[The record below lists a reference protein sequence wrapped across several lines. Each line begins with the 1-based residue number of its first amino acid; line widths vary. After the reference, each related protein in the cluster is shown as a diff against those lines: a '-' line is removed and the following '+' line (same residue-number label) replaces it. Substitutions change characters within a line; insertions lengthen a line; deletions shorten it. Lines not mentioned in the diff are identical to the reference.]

1 MTRYLRLLI
10 ALASV
15 NFPLSVVAAETVY
28 VIDKLLVGIHEQKN
42 LDSAIVKVLPTGSV
56 LEVLERDGDLAL
68 VRDTEQIEGWVDTAY
83 LTDEQPAALRLAA
96 VEQEKAAVEAEKAAV
111 EQRLAALEN
120 ADAAASAGPADGKLL
135 EQLEAMTRENTELK
149 GKLSDERLRAGQLQT
164 EVAALRSELRDQ
176 TAPPDARIVELERAR
191 ERLQRELTA
200 AQAKIK
206 EVTAR
211 SSLQPTAAMIPLILR
226 EYAAIITLLMLVLL
240 VAAFGA
246 GAYVID
252 VINRRRHGGFRI

>member
-1 MTRYLRLLI
+1 MTRFLPLLI
-10 ALASV
+10 ALAGVS
-15 NFPLSVVAAETVY
+15 FHLSVGAAEQVY

-42 LDSAIVKVLPTGSV
+42 LDSAIIKVLPTGSV

-68 VRDTEQIEGWVDTAY
+68 VRDAEQNEGWVDTAY
-83 LTDEQPAALRLAA
+83 LTADQPAALRLAA
-96 VEQEKAAVEAEKAAV
+96 IEAEKAAV
-111 EQRLAALEN
+111 EQQLAALEN
-120 ADAAASAGPADGKLL
+120 AGAASSAKPADGKLL

-191 ERLQRELTA
+191 EQLQRELTA
-200 AQAKIK
+200 AQATIK

-211 SSLQPTAAMIPLILR
+211 ASLQPTAAMIPLIVR
-226 EYAAIITLLMLVLL
+226 EYAAIITLIVLAL
-240 VAAFGA
+240 LALAFGA
-246 GAYVID
+246 GAYVVD
-252 VINRRRHGGFRI
+252 VMNRRRHGGFRI